1 MRKRHQY
8 RMLQSAFIFALIGLA
23 FFASYAG
30 MRVAEQPRDAIPY
43 HSGPITQAKVD
54 GVEPPWHLRLWKWLT
69 HDATGVFT
77 IVLCAVTGALA
88 VFTYR
93 LYQAT
98 VALAEDAALT
108 AKSEFLASHRPR
120 IRVRQFKIISVND
133 DLAFVRFSAV
143 NVGDTVAKGLTCRAS
158 PQYFDRSAT
167 LPPYI
172 DVPFKLVATPT
183 DLPRGHSREIEIKVI
198 KPMLGL
204 AERLAA
210 GLALHVYG
218 VLEYANE
225 NSSSHWTTGFCR
237 QEQITDE
244 RFTAV
249 DDPDYE
255 YED

>member
-1 MRKRHQY
+1 
-8 RMLQSAFIFALIGLA
+8 MLVRVFVPWIVLAAILGFALGGSFVATFHIPINPSDIGVSHPPAQQGGEKKHPHPFSGEWFTTDPVAFGTFSLVFVTATLA
-23 FFASYAG
+23 
-30 MRVAEQPRDAIPY
+30 
-43 HSGPITQAKVD
+43 
-54 GVEPPWHLRLWKWLT
+54 L
-69 HDATGVFT
+69 
-77 IVLCAVTGALA
+77 VTGGLFFYTRLLA
-88 VFTYR
+88 
-93 LYQAT
+93 Q
-98 VALAEDAALT
+98 DAART

-172 DVPFKLVATPT
+172 DVPFKLVATPE

-225 NSSSHWTTGFCR
+225 DSSSHWTTGFCR